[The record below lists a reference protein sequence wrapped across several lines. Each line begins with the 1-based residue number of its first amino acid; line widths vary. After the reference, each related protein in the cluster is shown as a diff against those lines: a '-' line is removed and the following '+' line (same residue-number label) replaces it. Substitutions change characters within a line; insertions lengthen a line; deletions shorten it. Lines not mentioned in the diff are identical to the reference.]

1 MQMSKVNYR
10 VGKKMY
16 SFSTDL
22 QISNLLAVETCL
34 IEEIKN
40 NMRKND
46 VQGVMQD
53 ITLMDDNGLIA
64 SAKDFKNNYVSLK
77 IKNIEQ

>member
-1 MQMSKVNYR
+1 MSKVNYR